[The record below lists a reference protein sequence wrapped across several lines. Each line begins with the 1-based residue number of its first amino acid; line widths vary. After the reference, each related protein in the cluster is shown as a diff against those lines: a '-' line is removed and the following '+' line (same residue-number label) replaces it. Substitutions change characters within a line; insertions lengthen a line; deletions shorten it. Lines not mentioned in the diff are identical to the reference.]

1 MIQKI
6 RRWWR
11 WEGKHLHKDIKQGFK
26 NLWKWLPTIWKDRD
40 WDTHFI
46 YELLKK
52 KLEFQSDYIGKRGI
66 HTEAKKD
73 SRNMKIC
80 VSLIKKLQDQE
91 YEMEYIGYSEIRHWF
106 EPCKNLPGYSTL
118 EREELSENYDEYFKK
133 YPRIYKRALNGEGI
147 FDITKG
153 DDKNKKKMIAMIA
166 MNISHINHKR
176 ARRLLFKIMDENIE
190 GWWD

>member
-6 RRWWR
+6 KRWWR

-91 YEMEYIGYSEIRHWF
+91 YGIEYIGYSETRHRF
-106 EPCKNLPGYSTL
+106 EPCKDLPGYSTL

-133 YPRIYKRALNGEGI
+133 YPRIYKRVLNGEGV
-147 FDITKG
+147 FSREG
-153 DDKNKKKMIAMIA
+153 REEDKRIIA
-166 MNISHINHKR
+166 MNISHINHDR
-176 ARRLLFKIMDENIE
+176 ARKLLFKIMEENIDR
-190 GWWD
+190 WWD

>member
-6 RRWWR
+6 KRWWR

-26 NLWKWLPTIWKDRD
+26 NLWKWLPVIWKDRD

-91 YEMEYIGYSEIRHWF
+91 YETEYIDYSETRYWF
-106 EPCKNLPGYSTL
+106 EPYKDLPGYSTL
-118 EREELSENYDEYFKK
+118 EIEELSENYDEYFKK
-133 YPRIYKRALNGEGI
+133 YPRIYKKVLKGEGI
-147 FDITKG
+147 YNIEG
-153 DDKNKKKMIAMIA
+153 REDDKSLIA
-166 MNISHINHKR
+166 MNISKINHNR
-176 ARRLLFKIMDENIE
+176 ARKLLFKIMEENIDR
-190 GWWD
+190 WWS

>member
-6 RRWWR
+6 KRWWR

-26 NLWKWLPTIWKDRD
+26 NLWKWLPVIWKDRD

-80 VSLIKKLQDQE
+80 VSLIKKLQGQE
-91 YEMEYIGYSEIRHWF
+91 YEMEYIDYSETRYWF
-106 EPCKNLPGYSTL
+106 EPYKDLPGYSTL
-118 EREELSENYDEYFKK
+118 EIEELSENYDEYFKK
-133 YPRIYKRALNGEGI
+133 YPRIYKKVLKGEGI
-147 FDITKG
+147 YNIEG
-153 DDKNKKKMIAMIA
+153 REDDKSLIA
-166 MNISHINHKR
+166 MNISKINHNR
-176 ARRLLFKIMDENIE
+176 ARKLLFKIMEENIDR
-190 GWWD
+190 WWD